1 MVERKQVKGYVFQKN
16 KFWDSHKNVDSP
28 EFGGWLKESRLR
40 VTFSK
45 KSNSGTA
52 IKDADSPEFTSNC
65 DSAEAD

>member
-45 KSNSGTA
+45 KQILGQS
-52 IKDADSPEFTSNC
+52 
-65 DSAEAD
+65 